1 MDSGEHD
8 AAEELAFR
16 RRFFPGSQSLRRN
29 RQLLDIQASPKY
41 RKLLDIQ
48 GSLDFF
54 GLEASRK
61 YEASV
66 APGAAG
72 SARSGGVA
80 GSKGGVGGARGCE
93 RYRERWWV
101 ERQVRACVQWQRER
115 VAAEVWD
122 VREGERG
129 GERGLGDGR

>member
-101 ERQVRACVQWQRER
+101 ES
-115 VAAEVWD
+115 
-122 VREGERG
+122 ERG
-129 GERGLGDGR
+129 WPPALVDRLEAFLARKAP

>member
-1 MDSGEHD
+1 MHTQAAEEWMDSGEHD

-54 GLEASRK
+54 GLEA
-61 YEASV
+61 
-66 APGAAG
+66 G

-101 ERQVRACVQWQRER
+101 ES
-115 VAAEVWD
+115 
-122 VREGERG
+122 ERG
-129 GERGLGDGR
+129 WPPALVDRLEAFLARKAP